1 MPLTDGIGVMDKN
14 IAKKLAHLKRKKRVR
29 KKVFGATGRPRL
41 SVFRSLKHIYA
52 QIIDD
57 VEGKTLVA
65 ASSVSPEIR
74 GVKVE
79 GGKEGVAKKVGE
91 LIAEKAKAQGISTVS
106 MDRSGFKY
114 HGRMKALA
122 EGARGKGLQF

>member
-1 MPLTDGIGVMDKN
+1 MDKKN

-41 SVFRSLKHIYA
+41 CVFRSLKHIYA

-57 VEGKTLVA
+57 VEGKTLVS
-65 ASSVSPEIR
+65 ASSLSPEIR
-74 GVKVE
+74 ETKVE
-79 GGKEGVAKKVGE
+79 GGKEGMAKKVGE
-91 LIAEKAKAQGISTVS
+91 LIAEKAQAQGITAVC
-106 MDRSGFKY
+106 MDRSGYKY
-114 HGRMKALA
+114 HGRVQSLA